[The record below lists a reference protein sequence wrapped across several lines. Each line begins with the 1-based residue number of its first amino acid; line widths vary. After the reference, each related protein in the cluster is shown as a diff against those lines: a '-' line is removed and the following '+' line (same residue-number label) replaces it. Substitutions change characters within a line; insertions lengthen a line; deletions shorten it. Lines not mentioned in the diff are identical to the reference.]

1 MSQQQ
6 SLDRHV
12 VQAHDMHRGNT
23 ANNVDHIDCEKTGFT
38 RCKEIF
44 KTTRDKLKQMHKDGK
59 LKKNYAAKHCSASW
73 ATSEDTDFLYLRPYI
88 TTADNKRHFDPSWLC
103 VACNHYYAKHPE
115 CKYI

>member
-1 MSQQQ
+1 MRLVYTSHTGIAGHCCIYFGAI
-6 SLDRHV
+6 SMHKRLDS
-12 VQAHDMHRGNT
+12 HD
-23 ANNVDHIDCEKTGFT
+23 AK
-38 RCKEIF
+38 IF

-59 LKKNYAAKHCSASW
+59 LKKNYAVKHCSASW